1 MPGQTA
7 KPSPWES
14 APEPGTGPPREAAR
28 APADT
33 SAFFASRAQAASNGL
48 PAKPP
53 VAEPPPQ
60 APPQSEQPVAGAQA
74 HPEVARHAV
83 REPSKTAGADDA
95 IYQRMVSEWPVDPPE
110 LVRSDDLNWESVWDH
125 GWSPAAAAEGAPGT
139 EHTGGGRPGREA
151 RARPGPGAV
160 GFAGP

>member
-14 APEPGTGPPREAAR
+14 APEPGTGHAPEADR

-95 IYQRMVSEWPVDPPE
+95 IYQRMVSEWLVDPTEP
-110 LVRSDDLNWESVWDH
+110 VRGDH
-125 GWSPAAAAEGAPGT
+125 LKWGTVGSPRWARAV
-139 EHTGGGRPGREA
+139 GGG
-151 RARPGPGAV
+151 
-160 GFAGP
+160 